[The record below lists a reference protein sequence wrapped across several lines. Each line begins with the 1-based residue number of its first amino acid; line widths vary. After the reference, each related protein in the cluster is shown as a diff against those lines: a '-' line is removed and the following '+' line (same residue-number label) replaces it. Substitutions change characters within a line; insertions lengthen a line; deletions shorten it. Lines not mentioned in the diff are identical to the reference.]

1 MTFVKGC
8 FLMIN
13 MKKLMSAALAAV
25 ITISSFYAAA
35 PAAFAASSTT
45 SEDTTFDGQ
54 YLLSDNVS
62 YYSYFYTDNNDAE
75 VQEKLD
81 AALKRQIGKSLD
93 NVTFAD
99 LAKVTSLNLSGLNL
113 TDVPTCINYMVNI
126 TRLDL
131 SDNLLQ
137 SDALKKLSLL
147 GCTKLS
153 NIDLSNNYLTTIP
166 SWFVSDRVTRGN
178 ITGNFVDSE
187 NPRRLMSTQPTYYLL
202 NGETV
207 YPDALQTQILKS
219 IRFGDGKML
228 PEIFFD
234 YNDPFAYDS
243 KLTIA
248 VDVDWDS
255 FIDGGTVVAPTNR
268 TVTVTVSLL
277 NLPDNV
283 NTKTAITIYL
293 LSDTDIAS
301 LKKRLESLVNECGG
315 LSKDEYT
322 ENSYFNLERA
332 VETAKAILEYTNADG
347 QMLTSALEG
356 LANAKDKL
364 RIGTKELQ
372 STLKGLIATGG
383 KYKQSDYSTSSW
395 NTFVKALDKLKEVSA
410 DKNATLEDAK
420 IAVKTF
426 QSAQAGLSPSSIAVP
441 DKILKSEFQR
451 IFGDNITVSASG
463 TTSDGTRY
471 KWVFNG
477 KYLTSV
483 ADFNP
488 EVKDT
493 DASETDILIEA
504 GSVSDCRI
512 FATTGKDALPGKA
525 TLELN
530 YTDKLPDGSY
540 FVYKWDSAKKRS
552 EMAGKAEVKNGIA
565 YVPLTE
571 NGVYYLCSRTQ
582 NFNLVSTKYEIND
595 SDKTLTIMPS
605 TTKVSEFK
613 KNLEYGSYTT
623 VLDAAGKEASSNSL
637 IKNGMTVNAPNMD
650 KYAIILLGDTDG
662 DGYFD
667 FDDISKSFDVL
678 IYGNNEDIDFRVLDA
693 DRNGEF
699 DYDDLLFCAKFWF
712 GL

>member
-1 MTFVKGC
+1 
-8 FLMIN
+8 MI
-13 MKKLMSAALAAV
+13 KLKRFMSAALAAV
-25 ITISSFYAAA
+25 ITVSSFSAAV
-35 PAAFAASSTT
+35 AFAADSTA
-45 SEDTTFDGQ
+45 SRETTFDGQ
-54 YLLSDNVS
+54 YLMSDDVS
-62 YYSYFYTDNNDAE
+62 YYSYFYTDNNDTE

-113 TDVPTCINYMVNI
+113 VEVPACINYMVNL

-131 SDNLLQ
+131 SNNLLQ
-137 SDALKKLSLL
+137 SDALKTLSLL
-147 GCTKLS
+147 GCTELS
-153 NIDLSNNYLTTIP
+153 NINLSNNYLTTIP

-187 NPRRLMSTQPTYYLL
+187 NPRCLMSTQPTYYLL

-248 VDVDWDS
+248 VDVDWGD
-255 FIDGGTVVAPTNR
+255 FIDNGTVVAPTNR

-283 NTKTAITIYL
+283 NTKTTVTLYL

-301 LKKRLESLVNECGG
+301 LKTRLESLASDCGG

-332 VETAKAILEYTNADG
+332 LDTAKAILEYANADG

-356 LANAKDKL
+356 LANAKSKL

-383 KYKQSDYSTSSW
+383 KYKQSDFSTSSW
-395 NTFVKALDKLKEVSA
+395 NIFTKALDELKKVST

-420 IAVKTF
+420 RAVKKF
-426 QSAQAGLSPSSIAVP
+426 QSAQAGLEPSSLSVP
-441 DKILKSEFQR
+441 DTIPKSEFQR
-451 IFGDNITVSASG
+451 IFGDNITITASG
-463 TTSDGTRY
+463 ITSNGTRY
-471 KWVFNG
+471 KWNFNG
-477 KYLTSV
+477 KDLTSV

-493 DASETDILIEA
+493 DASEADILIEA
-504 GSVSDCRI
+504 GSASDCRI
-512 FATTGKDALPGKA
+512 IVTSGKDALPGKA

-540 FVYKWDSAKKRS
+540 YVYKWDSAKKRS
-552 EMAGKAEVKNGIA
+552 EMAGKAEVKGGVA

-571 NGVYYLCSRTQ
+571 NGVYYLCSRIQ
-582 NFNLVSTKYEIND
+582 NFNLVSSKYKIDD
-595 SDKTLTIMPS
+595 SAKTLTILPS
-605 TTKVSEFK
+605 TNKVSDFK

-623 VLDAAGKEASSNSL
+623 VLDAEGKEVPSNSL

-650 KYAIILLGDTDG
+650 KYAITLLGDTDD

-667 FDDISKSFDVL
+667 FDDLSESFKVL
-678 IYGNNEDIDFRVLDA
+678 VNGNIEEKNFTIFDTDG
-693 DRNGEF
+693 NGEF
-699 DYDDLLFCAKFWF
+699 DYDDILFGAKYLF
-712 GL
+712 GY

>member
-1 MTFVKGC
+1 
-8 FLMIN
+8 MIN

-25 ITISSFYAAA
+25 ITVSSFSAAA

-54 YLLSDNVS
+54 YLMTDTVS
-62 YYSYFYTDNNDAE
+62 YYSYFLTSNDTE

-93 NVTFAD
+93 NITFAD

-166 SWFVSDRVTRGN
+166 SWFVSDRVTRGD

-187 NPRRLMSTQPTYYLL
+187 NPRCIISTQPTYYLL

-234 YNDPFAYDS
+234 YNDPFDYDS

-248 VDVDWDS
+248 DDVDWDD
-255 FIDGGTVVAPTNR
+255 FIDRGTVVALTNS

-277 NLPDNV
+277 DLPDNA
-283 NTKTAITIYL
+283 NTKTTITIYL

-301 LKKRLESLVNECGG
+301 LKKRIQVLTDECGG
-315 LSKDEYT
+315 LAKDEYT
-322 ENSYFNLERA
+322 ENSYLTLERA
-332 VETAKAILEYTNADG
+332 LDTAKAILEYANADG
-347 QMLTSALEG
+347 QMLTGALEG
-356 LANAKDKL
+356 LANAKNNL

-372 STLKGLIATGG
+372 STLKGLITTGG
-383 KYKQSDYSTSSW
+383 KYKQSDFSTSSW
-395 NTFVKALDKLKEVSA
+395 NTLTKALDELKAVSA
-410 DKNATLEDAK
+410 DKNATLEAAVR
-420 IAVKTF
+420 AVKKF
-426 QSAQAGLSPSSIAVP
+426 QSAQAGLEPSSMEVP

-451 IFGDNITVSASG
+451 IFGDNLTVSASG

-477 KYLTSV
+477 KDLTSV

-504 GSVSDCRI
+504 GSVSDCKI

-530 YTDKLPDGSY
+530 YSDKLPDGSY
-540 FVYKWDSAKKRS
+540 FVYKWDSSAKRS
-552 EMAGKAEVKNGIA
+552 TMAGKAEVKGGIA

-571 NGVYYLCSRTQ
+571 NGVYYLCSKTQ
-582 NFNLVSTKYEIND
+582 NFNLVSSKYKIDD
-595 SDKTLTIMPS
+595 SAKTLTMLPS
-605 TTKVSEFK
+605 TTKVSDFK

-623 VLDAAGKEASSNSL
+623 VLDAEGKEVPSNSL

-650 KYAIILLGDTDG
+650 KYAIMLLGDTDD

-667 FDDISKSFDVL
+667 FDDLSESFKVL
-678 IYGNNEDIDFRVLDA
+678 VNGNIEEKNFTIFDTDG
-693 DRNGEF
+693 NGEF
-699 DYDDLLFCAKFWF
+699 DYDDILFGAKYLF
-712 GL
+712 GY